1 MQNDWSKIDLKN
13 LVTTL
18 SENLK
23 QFGGFS
29 PQQVREAGLLNEDY
43 LRQAILRTLAGG
55 PKTGKQIIEHIE
67 GDSRTGFKPKPGAIY
82 PLLENMIDEGLVS
95 AAFKKD
101 RKNFSITDHGR
112 AALTEAPVTA
122 ESGEAG
128 GVTWGLPKWVDL
140 RGVVPVAAS
149 RLAKVSLEV
158 SQYGDKKQQ
167 EAAAK
172 AIDEARRKI
181 HEILASDE

>member
-1 MQNDWSKIDLKN
+1 MQNDWSKVDLKN
-13 LVTTL
+13 LVATL

-29 PQQVREAGLLNEDY
+29 PQQVREAGLLNEES
-43 LRQAILRTLAGG
+43 LRQAILRALAEA

-67 GDSRTGFKPKPGAIY
+67 GESRSGFKPKPGAIY

-101 RKNFSITDHGR
+101 RKTFSITDEGT
-112 AALTEAPVTA
+112 AALTETPVLSESEEGENTA
-122 ESGEAG
+122 
-128 GVTWGLPKWVDL
+128 WGLPKWVDL
-140 RGVVPVAAS
+140 RGGVPVAAS

-158 SQYGDKKQQ
+158 SQYGNKQQQ